1 MADAGWVLSHARDEI
16 RAFQAK
22 TDWYLSAS
30 ARSILEDAL
39 LAILTDDLPSRE
51 RRGAPAAS
59 SLAIDAVHE
68 LPAFL
73 NILREQ
79 AARDPDMAKRKKIG
93 AIFLLH
99 HVNRFSLLKNCT
111 CWPE

>member
-1 MADAGWVLSHARDEI
+1 MAEAGWVLSQARNEI
-16 RAFQAK
+16 RAFQAETK
-22 TDWYLSAS
+22 WYLSAS

-59 SLAIDAVHE
+59 SLAIDAVQE
-68 LPAFL
+68 LPKFL
-73 NILREQ
+73 YVLLEQ
-79 AARDPDMAKRKKIG
+79 ATRDPDMRRHKQIG
-93 AIFLLH
+93 AIFLLSH
-99 HVNRFSLLKNCT
+99 LNRFSLLKNCT